1 MSASDHIARV
11 RVRLAAVES
20 DLARPETG
28 ARPERLRALMAEHA
42 RLKHL
47 AARADELDR
56 LRRTITESDALIA
69 DAASEPELREMA
81 LAERA
86 AAEAR
91 LAAAERE
98 FQLALLP
105 PDPDENRNIIL
116 EIRAG
121 TGGDEAAIFAG
132 DLCRMYTRYA
142 ERRGWRVGWIDAS
155 PSALGGYK
163 EAILTVEGESVYAA
177 LRYESGVHRVQ
188 RVPATEAQGRIHTSA
203 ATVAVLPEAEAVDDI
218 PIPPETLRVD
228 LYRASGPGGQKVNKT
243 ESAVRLTHLPTGI
256 VVQSQD
262 ERSQQRNREK
272 AMRVLRARLLAHYRE
287 QEAEKTADTR
297 RAQIGTG
304 DRSERIRTYNFPQ
317 NRLTDHR
324 IHLTLYRLD
333 QIIEGDL
340 DELLGAL
347 RQADLE
353 LRLQRQAAA
362 GEIPTERP

>member
-11 RVRLAAVES
+11 RARLAEIES
-20 DLARPETG
+20 ELARPETA
-28 ARPERLRALMAEHA
+28 ARPDRLRARMEEHA
-42 RLKHL
+42 RLKNL
-47 AARADELDR
+47 AALADDLDR
-56 LRRTITESDALIA
+56 LRRTIADSEALAADPACDA
-69 DAASEPELREMA
+69 ELRAMA
-81 LAERA
+81 LTERA

-91 LAAAERE
+91 QSAAERE

-105 PDPDENRNIIL
+105 PDPDERRNIIL

-163 EAILTVEGESVYAA
+163 EAILSIEGESVYAA

-188 RVPATEAQGRIHTSA
+188 RVPETEAQGRIHTSA

-218 PIPPETLRVD
+218 AIPPEDLRMD

-272 AMRVLRARLLAHYRE
+272 AMRVLRARLLAHVRE
-287 QEAEKTADTR
+287 QKAAKTADMR

-340 DELLGAL
+340 DELLAAL

-353 LRLQRQAAA
+353 LRLQQQTAPVENAIESA
-362 GEIPTERP
+362 